1 MPKPPIK
8 ADAASGKGEGS
19 LEIMGEY
26 EYQGDSTGMD
36 NKDLKERPFPEYLL
50 KKELSEANEKMQEI
64 INAIPGG
71 VAIYKVSDI
80 FETIYF
86 SDGVPE
92 LSGYTVEEYRELVK
106 RDAAEMT
113 YCEDS
118 KMVVS
123 RAMKVARSHGVDDFE
138 FRKQHRDGH
147 IVWVRV
153 RMKWI
158 GEEDGCPLLHCEIGR
173 AHV

>member
-1 MPKPPIK
+1 
-8 ADAASGKGEGS
+8 
-19 LEIMGEY
+19 MGEY

-86 SDGVPE
+86 SDGGRLYGGGIP
-92 LSGYTVEEYRELVK
+92 GARE
-106 RDAAEMT
+106 T
-113 YCEDS
+113 
-118 KMVVS
+118 
-123 RAMKVARSHGVDDFE
+123 
-138 FRKQHRDGH
+138 
-147 IVWVRV
+147 
-153 RMKWI
+153 
-158 GEEDGCPLLHCEIGR
+158 GCGGNDLL
-173 AHV
+173 